1 MSDKPK
7 RTLTEEQK
15 EKMRAGREKAMAERK
30 KVAEKEAKEKKKK
43 EQEEKREQKRKEKI
57 IKEDEKK
64 KQLDAELQA
73 LQQEKDRIEVT
84 KKTRENR
91 DKFRDKLKKDNIEM
105 SFDDL
110 NPDEEIPEEW
120 RQEEES
126 PTSPQASPVPTDE
139 EKLFYE
145 KVHDIAQQQR
155 PEVAKVFRNLTS
167 GYDREKDI
175 TNNLQAMI
183 ADVKAVIKKNVE
195 EIKSTKKVVDKEEE
209 KPEVISRKEEEVK
222 EQKKYVSQ
230 LHTLM
235 RLR

>member
-1 MSDKPK
+1 MSEKPK

-30 KVAEKEAKEKKKK
+30 KAADKEAKEKKKK
-43 EQEEKREQKRKEKI
+43 EQEEKREQKRKDKI
-57 IKEDEKK
+57 VKEDEKK

-73 LQQEKDRIEVT
+73 LQQEKDRIEVS

-91 DKFRDKLKKDNIEM
+91 DKFRNKLKEPSIEM
-105 SFDDL
+105 SIEDL
-110 NPDEEIPEEW
+110 PSDGDLPEEHHEIIAHDEE
-120 RQEEES
+120 QE
-126 PTSPQASPVPTDE
+126 PIDE

-145 KVHDIAQQQR
+145 KVHDIAKQQR

-167 GYDREKDI
+167 GYDRKKDI
-175 TNNLQAMI
+175 TDNLQAMI

-209 KPEVISRKEEEVK
+209 KQEVISRKEEEVK